1 MQREIYWIGILLLV
15 LWLVKIVDATIPFDL
30 QQYGLYP
37 RRWYGLAGLVTMPLL
52 HGSFGHLFSNS
63 ASLFVLL
70 ALLVTTE
77 RSPWPLAGITHLFG
91 ASLLWLVGRD
101 ANHIGASGLVFG
113 LIGLL
118 VVRGFLKRELV
129 AIGVAVLVGVLFG
142 GTLISGIVPFR
153 ADNVSWDGHLC
164 GFLGGAAT
172 AVATDRGFRLR
183 QR

>member
-1 MQREIYWIGILLLV
+1 
-15 LWLVKIVDATIPFDL
+15 
-30 QQYGLYP
+30 
-37 RRWYGLAGLVTMPLL
+37 
-52 HGSFGHLFSNS
+52 
-63 ASLFVLL
+63 
-70 ALLVTTE
+70 
-77 RSPWPLAGITHLFG
+77 
-91 ASLLWLVGRD
+91 
-101 ANHIGASGLVFG
+101 

-183 QR
+183 RR